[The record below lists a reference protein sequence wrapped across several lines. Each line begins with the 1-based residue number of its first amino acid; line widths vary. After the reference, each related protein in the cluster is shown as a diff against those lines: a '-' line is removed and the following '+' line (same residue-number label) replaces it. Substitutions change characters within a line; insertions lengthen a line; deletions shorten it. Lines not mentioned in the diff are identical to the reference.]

1 LIQKGPTILILLV
14 VASAIMAL
22 GIFLDGEVIAPQP
35 DNETLIKEAATQS
48 ALDKRRMENKE
59 PSQPS
64 EVSLQLESAIE
75 ATNQNDAYEAERLE
89 DRVAKS
95 KALIDETNQL
105 LTEKGAASI
114 TQSSSEKSQQ
124 FNQQLNNLKSRL
136 DELKS
141 SD

>member
-35 DNETLIKEAATQS
+35 DNETLIKEAANQS

-124 FNQQLNNLKSRL
+124 LNQQLNDLKSRL
-136 DELKS
+136 AELKS
-141 SD
+141 YN